1 MKYILII
8 FIFATFPLYLFAVSP
23 NDQDEIDLANNLDK
37 QADLYYK
44 QGRHSD
50 SVRLY
55 KRSLAIRE
63 KIPPTETNACT
74 NLTKT
79 IGIGITNDKWARITI
94 SNDDVTKLLHSPEI
108 ETLVSQ
114 YSSIEN
120 VRKYMVGLQR
130 EFSDTTPAILAGRD
144 IGTVVLPDAPI
155 KFFLDASEKIRATR
169 RETQN
174 SLNTHASS
182 SKNIQATINERDNVD
197 RSRTISPLR
206 RATDAIILETGI
218 NTIEEMVTLATQHI
232 DNHSA

>member
-1 MKYILII
+1 MSKRISASNFSPIAIDGPAASGKTTLGRSLSQI
-8 FIFATFPLYLFAVSP
+8 F
-23 NDQDEIDLANNLDK
+23 EIPFLDTGLMYR
-37 QADLYYK
+37 AITL
-44 QGRHSD
+44 
-50 SVRLY
+50 
-55 KRSLAIRE
+55 LAIRE

-120 VRKYMVGLQR
+120 VRKYMVDLQR
-130 EFSDTTPAILAGRD
+130 GFADTTPAILAGRD

-232 DNHSA
+232 DKHSA